1 MIKNAPLAH
10 FLDQLA
16 SSAATPGGGG
26 AAAVMG
32 AMGAALVSMV
42 CNLTIGKKN
51 YAEVEADMQDLRVHA
66 ERLRARV
73 ADMIEEDAR
82 VFDGLMA
89 AYGLPKDD
97 EAQKS
102 ARLDAIQAALK
113 QATDVP
119 LNCARNC
126 ADIIALSRIAGEK
139 GNRNVVSD
147 AGVAALAAQAG
158 LRSAALN
165 VYINVPSIKD
175 AAFATAARTEIDAL
189 QQRWIAEAD
198 AVFDLVKARL

>member
-1 MIKNAPLAH
+1 MIKNAPLAQ

-51 YAEVEADMQDLRVHA
+51 YAEVEADMQDLLVRA
-66 ERLRARV
+66 ERLRGQI

-89 AYGLPKDD
+89 AYGLPKED

-113 QATDVP
+113 RATDVP
-119 LNCARNC
+119 LNCARSC
-126 ADIIALSRIAGEK
+126 ADVIALSRIAGEK

-165 VYINVPSIKD
+165 VYINVPSIRD
-175 AAFATAARTEIDAL
+175 AAFADAARTEIDAL
-189 QQRWIAEAD
+189 QQRWVAEAD
-198 AVFDLVKARL
+198 AVFDIVKARL